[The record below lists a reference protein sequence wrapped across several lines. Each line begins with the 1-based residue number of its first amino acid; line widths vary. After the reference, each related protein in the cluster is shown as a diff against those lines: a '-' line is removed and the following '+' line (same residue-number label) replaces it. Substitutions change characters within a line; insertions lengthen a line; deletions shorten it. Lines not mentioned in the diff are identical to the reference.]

1 MTEPLE
7 KRHYLVNLVLL
18 LALLCGAWAYLAMPR
33 AQYPE
38 VNLNWVAVAAV
49 WPGAP
54 AQDVERRLVLPLET
68 AIKRVADVRYVAASA
83 RDNVATLLVR
93 FRDIRHGLF
102 ERRLQDLAREIQV
115 ASVTDLPKEALP
127 PQVIELTTSNV
138 FPTAIVVVSGGG
150 AEGQLC
156 RLADVVK
163 SDLEALPGVG
173 RIWAYGMRQRE
184 MQVRFDPD
192 RLRAQ
197 SVSPESLARTLAE
210 QVRDYPAGNVG
221 LGGQAYT
228 LRVQGAQANPDF
240 LAEIPIAALE
250 GGHVR
255 LGDLAQVRS
264 GVAPAHELV
273 RLDGKPAV
281 LLSVTKQENINALAL
296 TERIQAYITG
306 KNGQLGQAA
315 LTLADDQSETTRHA
329 IRIMESNALAGL
341 VLVLIIAWTFL
352 GGRMA
357 LLVSLGVPFA
367 LATMFFLLYLGGQTL
382 NVSVLLGVA
391 IVLGIP
397 LDDAVV
403 VAEAIS
409 LRLAAGMERGE
420 AVRAAL
426 REVAAPVTA
435 SIFATVLAFAP
446 LLLLP
451 GILGKFMFV
460 VPLTVIVTLLAS
472 LAASLWILPTHVAA
486 WRGLGRSS
494 GSAERWRRQAAR
506 VLRRLYGRLL
516 ARAFRRPALAA
527 AGVLAVFA
535 LAAGSYLAGAI
546 KVQWFA
552 SDPLRVF
559 NINVSMNPTASLEE
573 TLKVTRAV
581 EETVKVHARSGE
593 LRSTLAVAG
602 LQFTPTELLT
612 GEHLGQVTVSLAPEG
627 RGVRSVSR
635 LVADLRQA
643 VLSTPGA
650 RNIAFQVLS
659 ADLPTLSAVQAR
671 LSGADLGRLHAAAEA
686 LRREMESMPALR
698 DIRDDLALARPQV
711 TLRLDNAVAARAGLD
726 PFRLAALVRLH
737 FEGVPVAKVVDG
749 EEVLDVVVRARSMSD
764 TEIQSWLK
772 EPWRLPD
779 GRTVQPGELFTLHFE
794 AAASQP
800 RRVNYQRAVTLQAD
814 LDKAVLSNREAE
826 AVIRAAWTK
835 MEGEYS
841 GVTLA
846 FGGEMEDVKESLD
859 ALMKLFALG
868 LGLMYLWLAA
878 QFGSF
883 LLPLLILATAP
894 MAFAGVALGLA
905 ASGQPLSL
913 YTLYGCVALGGVAV
927 NASIVL
933 VAAARDRLQAG
944 FRPLAAAFHAARR
957 RLLPILITT
966 TAILGGLVSLAFGL
980 GGESLLWGPL
990 AAAIVWGLLVATPLT
1005 LFATPMLY
1013 YGMTRLLKR

>member
-1 MTEPLE
+1 ME
-7 KRHYLVNLVLL
+7 KRHHLANLALILV
-18 LALLCGAWAYLAMPR
+18 LLCGAWAYLAMPR

-54 AQDVERRLVLPLET
+54 AQDVEHRLVLPLET
-68 AIKRVADVRYVAASA
+68 AIKRVGDVRYVAASA

-93 FRDIRHGLF
+93 FRDIRHATF
-102 ERRLQDLAREIQV
+102 EKRLQDLAREIQV
-115 ASVTDLPKEALP
+115 ASATDLPKDARP

-138 FPTAIVVVSGGG
+138 FPTAMVVVSGDKADGRV
-150 AEGQLC
+150 C
-156 RLADVVK
+156 HLASTVK
-163 SDLEALPGVG
+163 ADLEGMAGVG
-173 RIWAYGMRQRE
+173 RVWAYGLRQRE

-192 RLRAQ
+192 ELRDQA
-197 SVSPESLARTLAE
+197 VSPEALARTVAE
-210 QVRDYPAGNVG
+210 QVRDYPAGNVS
-221 LGGQAYT
+221 LGGQGYT

-240 LAEIPIAALE
+240 LAEIPIASLS
-250 GGHVR
+250 GGQVR
-255 LGDLAQVRS
+255 LGELAQVRT
-264 GVAPAHELV
+264 GIAPAHELV

-281 LLSVTKQENINALAL
+281 LLTVTKQEDINALAL
-296 TERIQAYITG
+296 TDHIHAYIAD
-306 KNGQLGQAA
+306 KNQQLGGTP
-315 LTLADDQSETTRHA
+315 LTLADDQSESTRHA
-329 IRIMESNALAGL
+329 IRVMESNAVLGLIL
-341 VLVLIIAWTFL
+341 VLVIAWTFL

-357 LLVSLGVPFA
+357 LLVSVGVPFA
-367 LATMFFLLYLGGQTL
+367 LAAMFFLLHLGGQSL

-409 LRLAAGMERGE
+409 LRLAAGMERGQ
-420 AVRAAL
+420 AVSAAL
-426 REVAAPVTA
+426 KEVAAPVTA

-446 LLLLP
+446 LMLLP

-472 LAASLWILPTHVAA
+472 MAASLWILPSHVTA
-486 WRGLGRSS
+486 WRGLDGPPSQ
-494 GSAERWRRQAAR
+494 AERLRRRAAR
-506 VLRRLYGRLL
+506 LLRRVYGRLL
-516 ARAFRRPALAA
+516 AQAFRRPALAA

-535 LAAGSYLAGAI
+535 LAVASYLAGAI
-546 KVQWFA
+546 QVQWFA

-559 NINVSMNPTASLEE
+559 NVNVTMNPTASLEQ

-581 EETVKVHARSGE
+581 EETVKAHARPRD
-593 LRSTLAVAG
+593 LRATLAVAG
-602 LQFTPTELLT
+602 IQFTPTELLT

-627 RGVRSVSR
+627 GDSSSVAQV
-635 LVADLRQA
+635 VAELRQA
-643 VLSTPGA
+643 VLATPGA
-650 RNIAFQVLS
+650 RGIAFQVLS

-671 LSGADLGRLHAAAEA
+671 LSGANLSVLHQAADA
-686 LRREMESMPALR
+686 LRREMEAMPALR
-698 DIRDDLALARPQV
+698 DIRDDMALARPQV
-711 TLRLDNAVAARAGLD
+711 TLRLDNAAAARAGLD

-737 FEGVPVAKVVDG
+737 FEGVPVAQVVDG
-749 EEVLDVVVRARSMSD
+749 EEVLDVVIRARDMTD
-764 TEIQSWLK
+764 AEIQTWLK

-794 AAASQP
+794 ATTGQP

-814 LDKAVLSNREAE
+814 LDKARVSNREAE
-826 AVIRAAWTK
+826 QAIHAAWQ
-835 MEGEYS
+835 G
-841 GVTLA
+841 LA
-846 FGGEMEDVKESLD
+846 TQYPGISLDFGSEMEDVKESLD
-859 ALMKLFALG
+859 ALFKLFVLG
-868 LGLMYLWLAA
+868 IGLMYLWLAV

-905 ASGQPLSL
+905 ASGQALSL

-933 VAAARDRLQAG
+933 VAAARDRLNAG
-944 FRPLAAAFHAARR
+944 FRPLSAAFHAARR
-957 RLLPILITT
+957 RLVPILITT

-980 GGESLLWGPL
+980 GGQSLLWGPL

-1013 YGMTRLLKR
+1013 YGMARWLKR